1 MDLGV
6 FFSAKTIAVVGASRN
21 PNKVGHIIFR
31 NFVDNNYYGK
41 VYPVNQTAEYIV
53 GHKAYRRVTD
63 VPGKLELVVIAV
75 PAPAVMNVVRD
86 CVKKKVEGIVLIS
99 AGFEEV
105 GNMKGAEELKTVLN
119 KHKIK
124 LIGPNCLG
132 VFNAANGMDTLF
144 LPRSRLGRPKVGG
157 ISFICQSGAVGSA
170 ILDLA
175 SFEGYGFAK
184 FASYGNATVVDET
197 DLLDYFG
204 DDPDTKVIC
213 MYIEGVK
220 DGQKFL
226 ETARRVSAKK
236 PVIAI
241 KGGLTE
247 RGNRAALSH
256 TGSLGGDAAIYKG
269 AFKQANIIHAED
281 LEDLF
286 MYAKILEK
294 CHPPKGKRVQIIT
307 NGGGY
312 GIITTDEVIMHGL
325 DMAEMSEDNKRSLR
339 KHFPDIV
346 IVKNPMDLLGD
357 TTSERYKLAIDA
369 ALRDRNV
376 DIIILIVLMQTP
388 LLGTDVVDAIIELNK
403 ESTKPIIAISTGGEF
418 TNIMKRNLEAGG
430 VPTFTYP
437 LNAVKAVAKLVEYYQ
452 QRP

>member
-1 MDLGV
+1 M
-6 FFSAKTIAVVGASRN
+6 
-21 PNKVGHIIFR
+21 
-31 NFVDNNYYGK
+31 
-41 VYPVNQTAEYIV
+41 
-53 GHKAYRRVTD
+53 
-63 VPGKLELVVIAV
+63 
-75 PAPAVMNVVRD
+75 
-86 CVKKKVEGIVLIS
+86 
-99 AGFEEV
+99 
-105 GNMKGAEELKTVLN
+105 
-119 KHKIK
+119 
-124 LIGPNCLG
+124 
-132 VFNAANGMDTLF
+132 
-144 LPRSRLGRPKVGG
+144 
-157 ISFICQSGAVGSA
+157 
-170 ILDLA
+170 
-175 SFEGYGFAK
+175 
-184 FASYGNATVVDET
+184 
-197 DLLDYFG
+197 
-204 DDPDTKVIC
+204 
-213 MYIEGVK
+213 
-220 DGQKFL
+220 
-226 ETARRVSAKK
+226 
-236 PVIAI
+236 
-241 KGGLTE
+241 
-247 RGNRAALSH
+247 
-256 TGSLGGDAAIYKG
+256 GGDAAIYKG